1 MRLPIDESGYT
12 LAKPFTIYHPPM
24 VKKRKAL
31 LSFRSLSLRYKLPLL
46 ICILLVSTVLALGF
60 LSELGVKKAAM
71 AMGKERLGTLTT
83 QLSTLYGQ
91 SAAGIITL
99 TRTEAAREVFKKNIN
114 AHTAETDTAVVHLLD
129 KLRPDTTW
137 VLTELLDKDLR
148 PVTQSGLSA
157 KSGMLDLKQA
167 IAGIDIAPD
176 SCVVGK
182 FNTFKGILYYPI
194 VAAVTD
200 KKAITGYLV
209 RWRLQTATPA
219 ALAQLSQLL
228 GTNATLFVGN
238 HDGSLWTDMRQAVPA
253 PPETPQQDHFIAYT
267 RPHKD
272 LVIASAAAIPHTPWI
287 ILIEFSQGIMME
299 SARRFLPWIV
309 GAGIVLVIIG
319 ILTAWLTSRNIIR
332 PINKLRQAANLMAA
346 GEHTEPVEEDP
357 GLELGE
363 LSRAFNAMMA
373 RVDTAQNILEKA
385 VEERTAQLH
394 EANKELEAFSYSVSH
409 DLRTPLRAVN
419 GYTRIL
425 KEEYAAV
432 LGEEGNRVAD
442 KIITGAAK
450 MSQLIDDLIS
460 FSRISKMTVHWQA
473 ISMRELAQSCLQEL
487 LPETVPAKYR
497 VDIHSMPDCTGDP
510 ALIKQVW
517 VNLISNAIKY
527 SAKKEKP
534 HIEIGWQ
541 AGKDGG
547 AYFVRDNGAGFD
559 MHYADKLFGVF
570 QRLHPEAEFD
580 GVGIGLSLVKR
591 IILRHHGTVWAEGSV
606 GKGATFYF
614 SIPPQNNGVA

>member
-1 MRLPIDESGYT
+1 MQLPTDEPSYT
-12 LAKPFTIYHPPM
+12 LAKPFTVYHPSM
-24 VKKRKAL
+24 AKKRQPL
-31 LSFRSLSLRYKLPLL
+31 FSFRALSLRHKLPLL

-71 AMGKERLGTLTT
+71 AMGKERLGTLTN
-83 QLSTLYGQ
+83 QLSALYGQ
-91 SAAGIITL
+91 SAAAIITM
-99 TRTEAAREVFKKNIN
+99 TRAEAAKETLKKNIDVP
-114 AHTAETDTAVVHLLD
+114 TAATDTAVIRLLD

-137 VLTELLDKDLR
+137 VLTELVDRDLR
-148 PVTQSGLSA
+148 PVAQSGLSA
-157 KSGMLDLKQA
+157 KLNMLDLKQA
-167 IAGIDIAPD
+167 LAGIPIAPD

-182 FNTFKGILYYPI
+182 FITYKGVLYYPI
-194 VAAVTD
+194 VAAVSD
-200 KKAITGYLV
+200 RKNVKGYLV

-228 GTNATLFVGN
+228 GTNATLYVGN
-238 HDGSLWTDMRQAVPA
+238 HDGSLWTDMRETVPA
-253 PPETPQQDHFIAYT
+253 PPETPQQDHFLEYT

-272 LVIASAAAIPHTPWI
+272 LVIAAATSIPHTPWI

-309 GAGIVLVIIG
+309 GAGIVLVVIG
-319 ILTAWLTSRNIIR
+319 IITAWLTSRNIIR
-332 PINKLRQAANLMAA
+332 PINKLRQAAILMAA

-442 KIITGAAK
+442 KIVTGAAK
-450 MSQLIDDLIS
+450 MSQLIDDLIA
-460 FSRISKMTVHWQA
+460 FSRISKIAVRWQTV
-473 ISMRELAQSCLQEL
+473 SMQELAQSCLQEL
-487 LPETVPAKYR
+487 LQDTAPGKYR
-497 VDIHSMPDCTGDP
+497 VDVHPMPDCTGDP

-517 VNLISNAIKY
+517 INLISNAIKY

-534 HIEIGWQ
+534 HIEIGWA
-541 AGKDGG
+541 AGNEPG

-559 MHYADKLFGVF
+559 TKYVDKLFGVF
-570 QRLHPEAEFD
+570 QRLHPESDFD

-591 IILRHHGTVWAEGSV
+591 IIQRHHGTVRAEGAL
-606 GKGATFYF
+606 GKGAAFYF
-614 SIPPQNNGVA
+614 TIPAQNSGAS